1 MYGYMKL
8 AAKPKRVPSL
18 RRVDSCPIVTVSQ
31 LVSRVDSCPIVTVSQ
46 LVSRVDSC
54 PIVTVSQLVIT

>member
-31 LVSRVDSCPIVTVSQ
+31 LVNTETLSMRYAASLNAVKRTSFK
-46 LVSRVDSC
+46 
-54 PIVTVSQLVIT
+54 